1 MIYEQGKRK
10 EMYIP
15 WASTTLQALCRPRR
29 PPMNK
34 HEQCPGAAGGPGK
47 KPDSET
53 LGQAAKLKIILEAH
67 GNVVGPEGRPCCH
80 KTTEEDKTRKAVGT
94 QLVVC

>member
-1 MIYEQGKRK
+1 
-10 EMYIP
+10 
-15 WASTTLQALCRPRR
+15 
-29 PPMNK
+29 MNK